1 MITRVGK
8 WWGTDPRKKEETGID
23 VVGLDTIK
31 KEAILGECKFKNER
45 LDKSVYEAL
54 RNRTGLI
61 DHHYRT
67 VQYLHISKSGFS
79 DWILTH
85 QKEEAI
91 MPIDL
96 MQMYTSH

>member
-1 MITRVGK
+1 MASSPQKNLQFIS
-8 WWGTDPRKKEETGID
+8 PP
-23 VVGLDTIK
+23 
-31 KEAILGECKFKNER
+31 KEAGDFLQNQVKNER

-67 VQYLHISKSGFS
+67 VQYLLFSKSGFS
-79 DWILTH
+79 DWILTN